1 MLWELKKEI
10 SVEIGEIPIKEGQN
24 ILICTDGLHNTLD
37 AKKILKILNEKESI
51 ILRGNELVEKANAN
65 GGHDNITFILIEN
78 DKEKE

>member
-1 MLWELKKEI
+1 M
-10 SVEIGEIPIKEGQN
+10 Q
-24 ILICTDGLHNTLD
+24 
-37 AKKILKILNEKESI
+37 KKILKILNEKESI

>member
-1 MLWELKKEI
+1 MGIKKEI
-10 SVEIGEIPIKEGQN
+10 SVDIGEIPIKEGQN

>member
-1 MLWELKKEI
+1 MKFL
-10 SVEIGEIPIKEGQN
+10 
-24 ILICTDGLHNTLD
+24 LICTDGLHNTLD